1 MTRIASKRA
10 YEQAG
15 ITPKDVSVIELHD
28 CFTTNEMC
36 ALEGLGLAE
45 EGKAWKL
52 VRDGL
57 ITYNPKGKEKG
68 WIVNPSGG
76 LISKGHPLGATGL
89 AQCAELGKL
98 FHDLDHLISRHN
110 VVNKIMSFSTVW
122 HLRGWAKRR
131 SVASTRYCLQHNMGM
146 GGATVVTIYKRIDG
160 EVAPKIEDTKPE
172 EDGRSRLGYNPAEE
186 ARSITREDWES
197 VIAQGEASSAWAA
210 AELPWNLNPGAYS
223 TRAKL

>member
-1 MTRIASKRA
+1 VIVSESFLAAHPYLRSTAIQIAGQSLATDSSKLYESKSAIELIGSDMTRNAAKRA

-45 EGKAWKL
+45 EGKGWKL

-57 ITYNPKGKEKG
+57 ITYNPKKKEKG

-89 AQCAELGKL
+89 AQCAELGTFFI
-98 FHDLDHLISRHN
+98 FHIHVLRYDITTNKNVCHSLASPRMGQASVCCIDKVLSAAQHGHGRRHSGDD
-110 VVNKIMSFSTVW
+110 IQEDRR
-122 HLRGWAKRR
+122 RGSPEHRGYK
-131 SVASTRYCLQHNMGM
+131 
-146 GGATVVTIYKRIDG
+146 AT
-160 EVAPKIEDTKPE
+160 
-172 EDGRSRLGYNPAEE
+172 GRW
-186 ARSITREDWES
+186 T
-197 VIAQGEASSAWAA
+197 
-210 AELPWNLNPGAYS
+210 
-223 TRAKL
+223 

>member
-57 ITYNPKGKEKG
+57 ITYNPQGKEKG

-98 FHDLDHLISRHN
+98 LHHLDHLISRHN
-110 VVNKIMSFSTVW
+110 IVNI
-122 HLRGWAKRR
+122 
-131 SVASTRYCLQHNMGM
+131 SVNSLASPWMGT
-146 GGATVVTIYKRIDG
+146 ASLSRINS
-160 EVAPKIEDTKPE
+160 VL
-172 EDGRSRLGYNPAEE
+172 SPA
-186 ARSITREDWES
+186 
-197 VIAQGEASSAWAA
+197 
-210 AELPWNLNPGAYS
+210 
-223 TRAKL
+223 